1 MRRLFNRFDPGLFAA
16 AVLPLIGI
24 LPSLGDGIIRS
35 ADGPLHV
42 QRIFAMTTMLASGEL
57 WPRWVPYFH
66 LGYGYPIFNFYPP
79 GVFYLGGLLGLL
91 GIPAAA
97 AFNLIAALAWVIGAT
112 GVYRLARRL
121 LPAEGALLAAALWTY
136 APSRLYEVW
145 DQGSLP
151 QMMAAALLPW
161 ALLGLA
167 QLAARPSP
175 RRLLAFSLPLAGMI
189 LCHQPITL
197 IASLFIAPAALILC
211 AADCHSRRA
220 LAARLLSVGGGAA
233 LAVGLAAIFLL
244 PLAFE
249 LRYVQAASQ
258 APDVIPYLTSNF
270 LRPEQLFAQPPL
282 IDLTDLR
289 YKLPT
294 TLGLLGGVLGA
305 LGLLA
310 LLRQRRFGAAALLT
324 AGLSFALF
332 MMVEPSL
339 PVWQAIPFMPQLR
352 FPERFLRAASILL
365 ALAGGASLL
374 LLPAR
379 WRGAGLGAG
388 LALTVAAALPLAYP
402 SRPFI
407 NWPNQS
413 ALDEI
418 RMEETEHIWGTTSY
432 DEFNPIWGEQPG
444 WDPAVEP
451 EAYVT
456 DPLRIVVNR
465 VDMARYGDILQ
476 VEQIGSAVVRVR
488 LARDFT
494 LRFRQFYFPGWTATV
509 NGQAATIYPEAQS
522 GQIALDLPAG
532 EHTVTLTYTGTDTQH
547 AGALITLVSLGMAAA
562 LYVVGRSPAL
572 TPSGAGESRLP
583 RRLGAGIILGAAA
596 FAVVNALFIAPHTL
610 WFRHRSPPDAP
621 VYMQTPV
628 RQPFGGQFELLGY
641 TLTDAAAAPG
651 DLLTITLY
659 WRALQTSER
668 EYRPVVQ
675 LVNLTQSQAWA
686 VSEPLFPGGGKTPTY
701 TPDRFA
707 SDPHSLRVFD
717 FAPPYVGRISVQMLD
732 AATGE
737 PLRLL
742 DGADRLLLEPFIRVE
757 RPTRNL
763 PLALGYRFDDR
774 LELRCATLQRSGGE
788 IIVALGWYVLASP
801 GQDWT
806 TFVHGLDGGG
816 ELIAQ
821 GDAQPLGG
829 DYPTRFWL
837 PGQNLIDVY
846 RLPADSALEAVA
858 VGLYTPERRLP
869 VTLDGAAVPDDRVVL
884 PLDEQSCPPA

>member
-1 MRRLFNRFDPGLFAA
+1 MRQRLNHLDVGFLAA
-16 AVLPLIGI
+16 ALLPLAGI
-24 LPSLGDGIIRS
+24 LPTLGDGIIRS

-42 QRIFAMTTMLASGEL
+42 QRMFAMTILLASGEL

-97 AFNLIAALAWVIGAT
+97 AFNLIAALAWVIGTT

-121 LPAEGALLAAALWTY
+121 LAAEGALLAAALWAY

-151 QMMAAALLPW
+151 QMMAAALVPW
-161 ALLGLA
+161 IFHGLA
-167 QLAARPSP
+167 RLAKEPS
-175 RRLLAFSLPLAGMI
+175 RRRILGFSLPLAGMI

-197 IASLFIAPAALILC
+197 IAGLFIAPAALTLC
-211 AADCHSRRA
+211 LAAGRSPRA
-220 LAARLLSVGGGAA
+220 LAWRLLSVGVGAA
-233 LAVGLAAIFLL
+233 LAAGLAAIFLL
-244 PLAFE
+244 PLAAE

-270 LRPEQLFAQPPL
+270 LQPEQIFSQPPL
-282 IDLTDLR
+282 LDLTDLR

-294 TLGLLGGVLGA
+294 TLGLLGGLLGA
-305 LGLLA
+305 FGLLA
-310 LLRQRRFGAAALLT
+310 LLRQRHFGAAALLA
-324 AGLSFALF
+324 AGLTFALF

-339 PVWQAIPFMPQLR
+339 LAWQAIPFMPQLR
-352 FPERFLRAASILL
+352 FPERFLRLASILL

-379 WRGAGLGAG
+379 RRGAGLVIG
-388 LALTVAAALPLAYP
+388 LALAVAAALPLVYP
-402 SRPFI
+402 SRPFT

-444 WDPAVEP
+444 WDAAVEP

-476 VEQIGSAVVRVR
+476 VEQLGSATVRVR
-488 LARDFT
+488 LERDFT

-509 NGQAATIYPEAQS
+509 NGQPASIYPEAQV

-532 EHTVTLTYTGTDTQH
+532 EYTITLAYTGTDIQRVGTI
-547 AGALITLVSLGMAAA
+547 ITLASLGIAAM
-562 LYVVGRSPAL
+562 LYLTGRSPSPAQ
-572 TPSGAGESRLP
+572 SGADKAQLSP
-583 RRLGAGIILGAAA
+583 RLGAGIGLGAVA
-596 FAVVNALFIAPHTL
+596 FSLVNALIIAPHTL

-628 RQPFGGQFELLGY
+628 RQPFGDQFELLGF
-641 TLTDAAAAPG
+641 TLPGTTTAPG
-651 DLLTITLY
+651 DLLPITLY

-701 TPDRFA
+701 PPDRFA
-707 SDPHSLRVFD
+707 SDPHSLRVFN
-717 FAPPYVGRISVQMLD
+717 FAPPYMGRISVQMLD
-732 AATGE
+732 AATDE
-737 PLRLL
+737 PLRLP
-742 DGADRLLLEPFIRVE
+742 DGADRLLLDPLIRVE
-757 RPTRNL
+757 RPTRSL
-763 PLALGYRFDDR
+763 PLALGHRFDDR

-788 IIVALGWYVLASP
+788 FIVALGWHVIAALD
-801 GQDWT
+801 QDLM
-806 TFVHGLDGGG
+806 TFVHGLDSGG
-816 ELIAQ
+816 ELVAQ
-821 GDAQPLGG
+821 GDAPPLDG

-837 PGQNLIDVY
+837 PGQNLIAVY
-846 RLPADSALEAVA
+846 RLPDDSALETVA
-858 VGLYTPERRLP
+858 VGLYTPERRLS
-869 VTLDGAAVPDDRVVL
+869 VTLDGAAVANDQVVL
-884 PLDEQSCPPA
+884 PLDEQSCPP